1 MPSSQSEY
9 PLTLAEVLFEE
20 LETTHPDI
28 EETLA
33 KLDKLD
39 KEKHHGDDV
48 THGEPT
54 WNELEEQIEVIR
66 ALPTYGRKKIE
77 QIWKEEEIKGNA
89 ADEDLSDLIWKC
101 KKELSK
107 DLVPKLYA
115 VTRRLRPRLS
125 ALCLS
130 GGGVRSAVFNLGI
143 LQGLARCGLLDKFDY
158 LSTVSGGGFIG
169 SWLSAWIHR
178 EGKAIGKVSQWLADP
193 PTDPLKPEPDPL
205 YKLRIYANYLT
216 PKKGLLSVDTWTLI
230 AVYLRNLILNWLV
243 FIPVIVAFLI
253 LPRIWLTFVKS
264 PYGSSNLCLRIGF
277 VGAAVAL
284 IFIGLNLPGA
294 KRLNK

>member
-1 MPSSQSEY
+1 MPSSQSEF

-20 LETTHPDI
+20 LETIHPGI
-28 EETLA
+28 EEKLA
-33 KLDKLD
+33 KLDKERLD
-39 KEKHHGDDV
+39 KEKHHDHQV
-48 THGEPT
+48 STPSKPT
-54 WNELEEQIEVIR
+54 WKELEKKIEKIR

-77 QIWKEEEIKGNA
+77 QIWAENKMKGNA

-107 DLVPKLYA
+107 NLVPDLYA

-169 SWLSAWIHR
+169 SWLTAWIYR
-178 EGKAIGKVSQWLADP
+178 ESAPPEKAVSVVASQ
-193 PTDPLKPEPDPL
+193 LK
-205 YKLRIYANYLT
+205 N
-216 PKKGLLSVDTWTLI
+216 
-230 AVYLRNLILNWLV
+230 
-243 FIPVIVAFLI
+243 
-253 LPRIWLTFVKS
+253 
-264 PYGSSNLCLRIGF
+264 
-277 VGAAVAL
+277 
-284 IFIGLNLPGA
+284 
-294 KRLNK
+294 